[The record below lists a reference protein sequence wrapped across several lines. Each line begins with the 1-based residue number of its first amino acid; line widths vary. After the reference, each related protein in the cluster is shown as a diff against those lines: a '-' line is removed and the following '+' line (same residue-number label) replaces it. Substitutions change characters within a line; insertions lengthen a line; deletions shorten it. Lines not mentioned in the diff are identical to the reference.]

1 MNKDYYKILGVSE
14 DASEEEIKRAYRKLA
29 HQYHPDK
36 KGGSE
41 ARFKEINEAY
51 QTLSD
56 REKRRQYDQFRAF
69 GGRIPWG
76 QPFDFNINM
85 GGLGNFEELLREFFG
100 TGWGTA
106 GGMRT
111 RTKARQTLSFTWQS
125 PTGATMTITLDNVG
139 GLSPEARRKLEE
151 FAQKFLNDL

>member
-1 MNKDYYKILGVSE
+1 MKDYYKILGVDE
-14 DASEEEIKRAYRKLA
+14 NASEEEIKKAYRKLA

-36 KGGSE
+36 AGGSE

-56 REKRRQYDQFRAF
+56 PERRRQYDQFRVF

-76 QPFDFNINM
+76 QPFDFNINV

-100 TGWGTA
+100 AGFGAA
-106 GGMRT
+106 GGVRT
-111 RTKARQTLSFTWQS
+111 RTKPRQTMSFTWRS
-125 PTGATMTITLDNVG
+125 PTGAIMTITLDNVG
-139 GLSPEARRKLEE
+139 NLSHEARRKLEE
-151 FAQKFLNDL
+151 FAQKFLNNL